1 MRARYLPFPQV
12 MQVELLEHVAQSAML
27 THDVHSLPVFD
38 VCVHLFFT
46 PAASHGSGAHV
57 AQGAFPDADQVEP
70 AIHAT
75 WHTVSVVLEQ
85 DVLTP
90 TAPHVDAAAQ
100 VSHGALPDREKV
112 EPATHAMWQTVSVV
126 LVQAVFTPGAH
137 VESAAQVSHG
147 ALPEEE
153 NVVPAAH
160 ATWHTV
166 SVVLEQ
172 AVFTPVGHVAS
183 AAQVL
188 HGALPE
194 SEKVLPAA
202 HATWHTVSVVVE
214 QTVFTPDRHVASAA
228 QILHGAVP
236 AVEKVDPAT
245 QGAGFLQQVA
255 SLGLV
260 APDLLLSYTR
270 DPVHD
275 ASANAL
281 PPLVVSPHVGT
292 KADVMNE
299 AEATVLGVVMPLL

>member
-1 MRARYLPFPQV
+1 
-12 MQVELLEHVAQSAML
+12 LLAPHMGHV
-27 THDVHSLPVFD
+27 V
-38 VCVHLFFT
+38 
-46 PAASHGSGAHV
+46 
-57 AQGAFPDADQVEP
+57 QGAVPAVENVEP
-70 AIHAT
+70 ATHAT
-75 WHTVSVVLEQ
+75 WHTVSDVLAQE
-85 DVLTP
+85 VLTP
-90 TAPHVDAAAQ
+90 AEQEESAAQ
-100 VSHGALPDREKV
+100 VSHGALPDRENV
-112 EPATHAMWQTVSVV
+112 EPTTHAMWQTVSVV

-166 SVVLEQ
+166 SVV
-172 AVFTPVGHVAS
+172 
-183 AAQVL
+183 
-188 HGALPE
+188 
-194 SEKVLPAA
+194 
-202 HATWHTVSVVVE
+202 VE
-214 QTVFTPDRHVASAA
+214 QTVFTPAVHVASAA